1 MSRLETRNL
10 SVSLGDREI
19 VHGID
24 LVIPPGS
31 FVGLIG
37 PNGAGK
43 STLMRALAGL
53 VRCSG
58 EVRVGDRSLRQ
69 LGDAQRALRI
79 AYMAQT
85 RDIAWPMSV
94 EEVVALGRLPHRPP
108 FTGPSQTDR
117 DVIVR
122 VLAELDLAELRG
134 RRTTELSGGETAR
147 VMTARVLAQ
156 DTDIIIADEPTAG
169 LDPAHQLNLMAI
181 FSSLAEKGRT
191 VIVSLHEL
199 GLAARWCRRLLL
211 LDQGRIRADGAPEDV
226 LTTDN
231 LRTVYHIDAF
241 VGRDA
246 GGLLLVPTG
255 ISR

>member
-1 MSRLETRNL
+1 MSHLEARNL
-10 SVSLGDREI
+10 SVSLGGREI
-19 VHGID
+19 LHRID
-24 LVIPPGS
+24 LVVPPGS

-53 VRCSG
+53 VAFSG
-58 EVRVGDRSLRQ
+58 EVRVGDRSLDGLR
-69 LGDAQRALRI
+69 GTARAREV

-85 RDIAWPMSV
+85 RDVAWPMSV
-94 EEVVALGRLPHRPP
+94 EDVIALGRLPHRPP
-108 FTGPSQTDR
+108 FTGPSQRDR
-117 DVIVR
+117 DVIDR
-122 VLAELDLAELRG
+122 VVTELDLAGLRA
-134 RRTTELSGGETAR
+134 RRATELSGGETAR

-169 LDPAHQLNLMAI
+169 LDPAHQLNLMKI
-181 FSSLAEKGRT
+181 FSDLSDKGRT

-199 GLAARWCRRLLL
+199 GLAARWCRRLVL
-211 LDQGRIRADGAPEDV
+211 LDQGRIRADAAPEEV
-226 LTTDN
+226 LTAEN
-231 LRTVYHIDAF
+231 LKSVYHIDAF

-255 ISR
+255 VSR

>member
-1 MSRLETRNL
+1 MSRLEARNL

-19 VHGID
+19 LHRID
-24 LVIPPGS
+24 LTIPPGS

-53 VRCSG
+53 IAFSG
-58 EVRVGDRSLRQ
+58 EIRVGDRSLGS
-69 LGDAQRALRI
+69 LGGMERAREI
-79 AYMAQT
+79 AYMAQS
-85 RDIAWPMSV
+85 RDIAWPISV
-94 EEVVALGRLPHRPP
+94 EDVVALGRLPHRPP
-108 FTGPSQTDR
+108 FTGPSQRDR
-117 DVIVR
+117 DVIER
-122 VLAELDLAELRG
+122 VVTELELAGLRA
-134 RRTTELSGGETAR
+134 RRATELSGGETAR

-169 LDPAHQLNLMAI
+169 LDPAHQLNLMKI
-181 FSSLAEKGRT
+181 FSGLSDRGRT

-211 LDQGRIRADGAPEDV
+211 LDQGQIRADGAPEEV
-226 LTTDN
+226 LTAEN
-231 LRTVYHIDAF
+231 LKSVYHIDAF

-255 ISR
+255 VSR